1 MFLYGNMT
9 DAPETESEVD
19 LGQLLR
25 RVSKGDEAAFRRLH
39 DATRARLFGLIYKTV
54 RDLGYA
60 EETLQEV
67 YIEIWQK
74 AGQYQPEMGR
84 PLSWLMM
91 ICHRRAIDRVRA
103 EERLRKKTAVLAMF
117 SVDIPQGGADEPLL
131 LREEHLQIRRHL
143 SKLSS
148 RQRQSID
155 MVYFANLTHGETAKR
170 LGILVPTLKTRLR
183 DGILRLRSQ
192 IHAEA

>member
-19 LGQLLR
+19 LGQLLQ
-25 RVSKGDEAAFRRLH
+25 RVSSGDEAAFRRLH
-39 DATRARLFGLIYKTV
+39 ATTRARLFGLIYKTV

>member
-1 MFLYGNMT
+1 MT
-9 DAPETESEVD
+9 DAPEAHSDID
-19 LGQLLR
+19 LGHLLQ
-25 RVSKGDEAAFRRLH
+25 RVAEGDGAAFRLLH
-39 DATRARLFGLIYKTV
+39 DATRARLFGLIFKTV

-67 YIEIWQK
+67 YLEVWQK
-74 AGQYQPEMGR
+74 ADQYRPEMGR

-91 ICHRRAIDRVRA
+91 ICHRRAIDRVRS
-103 EERLRKKTAVLAMF
+103 EERLRRKTAVLAMF
-117 SVDIPQGGADEPLL
+117 SVDIPQGGADEAVL

-155 MVYFANLTHGETAKR
+155 MVYFANLTHGETARR